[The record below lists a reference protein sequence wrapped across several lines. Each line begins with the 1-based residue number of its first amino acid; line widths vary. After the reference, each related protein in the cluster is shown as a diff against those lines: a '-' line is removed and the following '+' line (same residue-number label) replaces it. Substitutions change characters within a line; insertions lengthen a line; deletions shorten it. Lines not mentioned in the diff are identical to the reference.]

1 METITN
7 VIEIVKN
14 PSDEM
19 LEKAVDQNIF
29 MRAYGGVQPTHILEL
44 DNGMQIA
51 FSRDIG
57 EAAPHCL
64 FGVPTT
70 HAGSPQ
76 EKKKRK
82 RKSPEEIFPLY
93 EKISTAE
100 VPSDLH
106 LCVTRENQLS
116 RAVYVKLDNYNDT
129 KRVLKGRVKG
139 DAAYNYALQ
148 QKAIHDVEEMAQHNE
163 YAYFLTT
170 TYSPNDFGTNRENAF
185 ALFKE
190 ELTKFKKA
198 LKRKWDCEIASVV
211 EVTDKGYP
219 HAHLIIFTNKPLIP
233 DYIKERK
240 SKGIIA
246 GNFYKWI
253 LKHWKLGFINLKR
266 AKNDKL
272 GRYIAKYMGKGNFN
286 SDPAKDSKSLK
297 LTKNVRKGLMTTFFP
312 CLYGYR
318 AYGTTWRKKKE
329 GGEQV
334 QEFLKD
340 KAAEGQISQ
349 AKPENRARHQMAV
362 VSRAAVKAAN
372 LIYFS
377 IKENH
382 RCRGMVTLA
391 RKTGL
396 KPLEKGY
403 LSIFKCKEHPA
414 FTDKVLEPIY
424 KPCSGCKFIKFLQA
438 HYEEILKSPVEF
450 FMNVI
455 LTKREV
461 EEIMDDARIRA
472 AEREAILEIKKNAK
486 NFGSVTHSQK
496 DEIFKKFKTLAGL
509 KIPNKEEMK
518 DLIIFQYEMA
528 NYERYGDEIILTTK
542 EVWDKAQKR
551 EVKA

>member
-1 METITN
+1 METIAN

-19 LEKAVDQNIF
+19 LEKAVLQNIF

-51 FSRDIG
+51 YSKDIG
-57 EAAPHCL
+57 EAASHCL
-64 FGVPTT
+64 FGVPST
-70 HAGSPQ
+70 HAGLPQ
-76 EKKKRK
+76 EKKKGK
-82 RKSPEEIFPLY
+82 RKSPEEIFLFI
-93 EKISTAE
+93 EKINTAE
-100 VPSDLH
+100 VPSDAY
-106 LCVTRENQLS
+106 LCATREVQLS
-116 RAVYVKLDNYNDT
+116 RAVYIKLDYYNGT
-129 KRVLKGRVKG
+129 KRCIKGRVKG
-139 DAAYNYALQ
+139 DAAYNYSLQ
-148 QKAIHDVEEMAQHNE
+148 QKAIRDVEEMAQRNE
-163 YAYFLTT
+163 YAYFLTL
-170 TYSPNDFGTNRENAF
+170 TYSPNDFEKNRAKAF

-198 LKRKWDCEIASVV
+198 AKRKYDCEIASVV

-219 HAHLIIFTNKPLIP
+219 HAHLIMFTNKPLIP

-240 SKGIIA
+240 SKGIIS

-340 KAAEGQISQ
+340 KDAEGQISQ
-349 AKPENRARHQMAV
+349 ASHENRAKAQLAV
-362 VSRAAVKAAN
+362 VARAARRAAN
-372 LIYFS
+372 LICFS
-377 IKENH
+377 IKEH
-382 RCRGMVTLA
+382 KRCAGMVTLA

-396 KPLEKGY
+396 KPLKKGY
-403 LSIFKCKEHPA
+403 LSLFKCKEHPA

-424 KPCSGCKFIKFLQA
+424 KPCSGCKFIKFIQA
-438 HYEEILKSPVEF
+438 NYEEILKSPVEF

-472 AEREAILEIKKNAK
+472 AERKAILEIKKNAK
-486 NFGSVTHSQK
+486 GFGSVTYSQK
-496 DEIFKKFKTLAGL
+496 NEIFKKFKALAGL

-518 DLIIFQYEMA
+518 ALIIFQYEMA

-542 EVWDKAQKR
+542 EVWDRVQKK

>member
-1 METITN
+1 METIAN
-7 VIEIVKN
+7 VIKIVKS
-14 PSDEM
+14 PSDEI
-19 LEKAVDQNIF
+19 LEKAVLQNIF
-29 MRAYGGVQPTHILEL
+29 MDAYGGIQPTHILEL
-44 DNGMQIA
+44 DKGIQIA
-51 FSRDIG
+51 YSENLG
-57 EAAPHCL
+57 EPASHCM
-64 FGVPTT
+64 FGVPTGI
-70 HAGSPQ
+70 AGLPQ
-76 EKKKRK
+76 ERKKRK
-82 RKSPEEIFPLY
+82 RRDPKEVFLVY
-93 EKISTAE
+93 EKISNAE
-100 VPSDLH
+100 IPSDLH
-106 LCVTRENQLS
+106 LCALSEIQLS
-116 RAVYVKLDNYNDT
+116 RSTYVVKDYYNGT
-129 KRVLKGRVKG
+129 KRCFKGRVKG

-148 QKAIHDVEEMAQHNE
+148 QKAIRDVEEMAQRNE
-163 YAYFLTT
+163 YAYFLTL
-170 TYSPNDFGTNRENAF
+170 TYSPNDFEKNREKANE
-185 ALFKE
+185 LFKE

-198 LKRKWDCEIASVV
+198 AKRKWNCEMASVV

-219 HAHLIIFTNKPLIP
+219 HAHIIMFTTEPLIP

-286 SDPAKDSKSLK
+286 NNPAKDSKSLK
-297 LTKNVRKGLMTTFFP
+297 LTKNQRKAIMTTFFA
-312 CLYGYR
+312 CMYGYR

-334 QEFLKD
+334 QEFLQDKD
-340 KAAEGQISQ
+340 AEGQISQ
-349 AKPENRARHQMAV
+349 AKPENRAQHQMAV
-362 VSRAAVKAAN
+362 VARAAVKAAN

-377 IKENH
+377 IKESKG
-382 RCRGMVTLA
+382 CAGMIALA

-403 LSIFKCKEHPA
+403 LSLFKCKEHPV
-414 FTDKVLEPIY
+414 FTDKVLEPFY
-424 KPCSGCKFIKFLQA
+424 KPCSGCKFIKFIQA
-438 HYEEILKSPVEF
+438 NYEEILKSPVEF
-450 FMNVI
+450 FMNVT

-486 NFGSVTHSQK
+486 NFGSVTYSQK
-496 DEIFKKFKTLAGL
+496 DKIFKKFKALAGL

-542 EVWDKAQKR
+542 EVWDKAKKK